1 MFFFFR
7 RLSFKFFP
15 CGASLLAVLED
26 NKTIECYQSTLGTET
41 DIQWAQAAIAIMWLP
56 IHITVFILHIQLLF
70 CDWKKRLLSDKLYKI
85 TNIWGWGN
93 NHQKRCIAQLTKTEE
108 WVLACLTAMM
118 DTVENGIRTWNCVME
133 CMCVGE
139 VSSNLRGWVQSKV
152 SQIVDKSE

>member
-1 MFFFFR
+1 MFF
-7 RLSFKFFP
+7 LS
-15 CGASLLAVLED
+15 ASLPQILSMRCIPAAVLED
-26 NKTIECYQSTLGTET
+26 NRVLSKHTGDRNWHTTGTVKSSYCNLRL
-41 DIQWAQAAIAIMWLP
+41 Q
-56 IHITVFILHIQLLF
+56 IHITLFILHIQLLF
-70 CDWKKRLLSDKLYKI
+70 SGWKKKLLSDKLYKI
-85 TNIWGWGN
+85 NNVRGWGN
-93 NHQKRCIAQLTKTEE
+93 NQPNQKCCITQMTKTEE